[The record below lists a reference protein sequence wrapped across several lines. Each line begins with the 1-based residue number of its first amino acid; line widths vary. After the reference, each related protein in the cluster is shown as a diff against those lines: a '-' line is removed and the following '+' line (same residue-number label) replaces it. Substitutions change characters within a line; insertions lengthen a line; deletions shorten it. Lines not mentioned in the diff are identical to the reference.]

1 MCLGCSGGREA
12 GMVAGSACRGPGRGQ
27 SQALRWTCHKWQS
40 CQALASDLSKGR
52 FELLGEEEEED
63 ARQKDGKGGLE
74 ARGAVSSAV
83 GVGGRAGL
91 VQHMKG

>member
-12 GMVAGSACRGPGRGQ
+12 GMVAGSACRGPDRGQ